1 MTGEK
6 QRGTAG
12 RDGRGR
18 FTKGNGHEFAKGQ
31 SGNPH
36 GRPKSTTISDAL
48 RKRLAETIES
58 ADGKTVAELLADRL
72 LLSARAGNLKA
83 IREIADR
90 AEGRPRQTVDVKAD
104 VSSDWR
110 EIARA
115 HAIDEQDVLAEA
127 QHIIESSTNPGG
139 A

>member
-1 MTGEK
+1 MTVEK

-12 RDGRGR
+12 RDSLGR
-18 FTKGNGHEFAKGQ
+18 FTKGNGHEFPKGQ

-48 RKRLAETIES
+48 RKRLAESVES
-58 ADGKTVAELLADRL
+58 ADGKTIAELLADRL

-90 AEGRPRQTVDVKAD
+90 AEGRPRQTLDVKAD
-104 VSSDWR
+104 ISDWR

-115 HAIDEQDVLAEA
+115 HAIDEQDVLTEA
-127 QHIIESSTNPGG
+127 RRIIESSTNPGD